1 MPKNPKI
8 VFDIEPQLAKI
19 DNDIK
24 KYEKLFKEVQKQG
37 SQIGIGEDLKADI
50 QSTISELQT
59 LKKELEDTFQKFS
72 QNKLDTSQFDKFTK
86 EVSERFTEINKRL
99 ASVEST
105 VSKLSKQFGNQ
116 IGIDKLTQKIGN
128 LQKQFTIFKTDV
140 KESIDALKE
149 FGALINSSGNQG
161 NVREQ
166 IKYYEKLANVLE
178 GIDFGS
184 KKTSLRQTDV
194 GKLEKQLS
202 DLYNKYSDL
211 DNALQN
217 SNDPVFIE
225 KTQKEIGELLPKLAN
240 VYNAIIK
247 IKDIDIDF
255 GGDEIVKGIGLS
267 FKDIALELNNAS
279 SEIQTI
285 FSGIASKLKSSF
297 KEVKEEV
304 GNSTSEMFQFKD
316 GKIQIP
322 VILDKGSITTLQ
334 SSYKEIIETLQKYA
348 TNNPVDVVMR
358 LFPLN
363 TTKAG
368 QTEVKKAVKDVQAQ
382 IANLPE
388 GELKTS
394 MTSLYNNLEQQY
406 QKALRLKISVELSS
420 DATAVKNDIKAIQDA
435 INDEPLTLY
444 PKFVIEDKV
453 AEDLAKKL
461 KSIQENFTFNIT
473 EKITSMSTALKEL
486 LNSGSSKEWV
496 EGFLFGLNEIENK
509 LQSVKTA
516 VQPIN
521 DLMGIKGKGSKDKVV
536 NQNDVDII
544 TAFTDAMNSLR
555 DTLNKQQDIT
565 IDIDIEPLIEKL
577 DVIKATVGVVISELG
592 NLQATLNNIKS
603 NQSITVDENLIK
615 QLQETVSKS
624 EPIKIP
630 ITPDLSMI
638 NSFVSK
644 IEEAVSNVG
653 IKLNVN
659 GLGLSKENTNSLK
672 TILQHSNAAN
682 ELYHQIYYGLDETA
696 QNIGDSIKRTI
707 ALSLVSGLREG
718 LSSTTDMLRIGFK
731 GTPHE
736 SILEQIIGDE
746 ESLNNI
752 KQVANEVTQSFLSS
766 FNKDNFSVEK
776 FIDDIESQIINSGKT
791 VHIPIGVLASSVDSF
806 IKEAQSIIDSKD
818 NISSDDKS
826 NGDQITSLN
835 SRIGNLQKKIDSV
848 WDNWVKFGEGATQG
862 SNTAIESINKVIA
875 KLGDLAVKL
884 NEISEKF
891 KGVNFGDKIGEVS
904 NLIFNNGRS
913 DFDIGEII
921 SQMMEADKIL
931 KESGREIRERAFY
944 YNSKNG
950 RHSNTYTYDQPT
962 SYGIRTKLLKNNN
975 DDNEYDTFIHTHPEK
990 HATMSLS
997 QIDKKTRQIS
1007 GDILAFY
1014 YDYLHNIGTQII
1026 AAQDDVEIFDAKKFY
1041 DKYKNIFEDKNIG
1054 KKIDEATKE
1063 VFGVITQEIDNYINA
1078 FKKSS
1083 LSYKDLVKDKTGNI
1097 FDTGVP
1103 NRFTSDPHGANIAHR
1118 ALMWGRDNDLKTE
1131 EEYIKQYFEE
1141 YEKNPDKKSFTK
1153 FLANEIKSRL
1163 SDTDKARIKDDEN
1176 LKSQLKDYVEN
1187 ISKRFFNNI
1196 YSKAFQQ
1203 LYDIATPDILKKV
1216 GIDDFDNYIERMPIE
1231 EFREKYSGI
1240 VKASEENNIK
1250 KSTEDSS
1257 KNIDKESQ
1265 AMAELYDKAI
1275 AAAEAKEK
1283 FVNANKEVFES
1294 ITTSLS
1300 ALNAE
1305 GNGFANLNKIIN
1317 NLANNKNDRI
1327 TDMIANLE
1335 LLRDALT
1342 KPIDSDAFIN
1352 VIKDIASQGESLKDL
1367 AKVLRASKKQ
1377 IERAKNVVD
1386 SSPNVLDNTKK
1397 DVISTQHS
1405 VRIGA
1410 DGKPIDISRSFKA
1423 TEETGR
1429 TVEYTKRGT
1438 EILIKTTT
1446 DYQKAIKQT
1455 SDAIVE
1461 QAKAQHELDIEQ
1473 SKTTPNAEKVQALN
1487 DQIADCTRRIQE
1499 ATNAASQFDNEMRT
1513 FYNDPNTGSK
1523 FNQYTD
1529 FATRV
1534 QQTSASR
1541 LAQEEKRYAEYI
1553 ANRNRQFTQEV
1564 QNDLSTVNIEI
1575 DNGNHTD
1582 DFNQR
1587 LIDIRDNLQIISQIP
1602 IDSITEADV
1611 ERAKEYNNEL
1621 KRLAKEGKL
1630 SGNKLANENSIA
1642 KGLSQINNILSG
1654 NTKSSFKKSSVY
1666 QEFKLLQ
1673 SEFKNFDTSRPQSE
1687 LQALTTRLLKAKA
1700 DFEELSDVVKGKNF
1714 FETFVERLR
1723 GANAQLI
1730 AQYLSF
1736 QDIIRYSRTLI
1747 TTLVDLDTQ
1756 LVDLR
1761 KTTTMN
1767 NNELNEFYRS
1777 SADVAKQLGVTTS
1790 EIISQASA
1798 WSRLGY
1804 SSNESATAMAKLSS
1818 QFASI
1823 SPGMS
1828 TDEAQ
1833 TGLVSIMKAWKVDV
1847 ADVSRDIMDNINTL
1861 GNKFAETNLDIV
1873 EGMERAGATL
1883 SAIGTSVQDSFA
1895 LFTGAQEVIQNAE
1908 TVGTALKTLSLRI
1921 RGYDEETEELSDD
1934 VIEAMGKVANL
1945 TKVASNN
1952 YAGVSLWA
1960 DAEQTKYRSLK
1971 DYLSD
1976 IAKIWDEISEGN
1988 RTDLLEKLF
1997 GKRGASVGSAIL
2009 GNFEQV
2015 ENAIEEMQNAAG
2027 SSDREMSI
2035 IRDSLEFKLNA
2046 IKQEWIE
2053 TLTTI
2058 TDRKD
2063 FGNILDG
2070 ILSISEG
2077 LGWLIS
2083 KLGLLQS
2090 AIVSVST
2097 VIGSQKLG

>member
-1 MPKNPKI
+1 MPRNPKI

-59 LKKELEDTFQKFS
+59 LKKELKDTFQKFS

-116 IGIDKLTQKIGN
+116 TGIDKLTQKIGN

-184 KKTSLRQTDV
+184 KKTSLRQTDA

-202 DLYNKYSDL
+202 GLYNKYLDL

-217 SNDPVFIE
+217 SDDPVFIE

-267 FKDIALELNNAS
+267 FKDIASELNIAS

-334 SSYKEIIETLQKYA
+334 SSYKEIIEILQKYA

-444 PKFVIEDKV
+444 PKFVIEDEV
-453 AEDLAKKL
+453 AKDLAKKL
-461 KSIQENFTFNIT
+461 KGIQENFTFNIT

-521 DLMGIKGKGSKDKVV
+521 DLIGVKGKGSKDKVV

-592 NLQATLNNIKS
+592 YLQTTLNNIKS
-603 NQSITVDENLIK
+603 NQNITVDENLMK

-659 GLGLSKENTNSLK
+659 GLGLSEEKTNSLK
-672 TILQHSNAAN
+672 TILQDSNAAN

-766 FNKDNFSVEK
+766 FNKNNFSVEK

-791 VHIPIGVLASSVDSF
+791 VHIPIGVLTSSIDSF
-806 IKEAQSIIDSKD
+806 IKEAQSIIDSKE

-835 SRIGNLQKKIDSV
+835 RRIGNLQKKIDSV

-862 SNTAIESINKVIA
+862 SNTAIESINKVIS

-884 NEISEKF
+884 NDISEKF
-891 KGVNFGDKIGEVS
+891 KGINFGDKIGDVS
-904 NLIFNNGRS
+904 NLIFNSGRS
-913 DFDIGEII
+913 DSDIGEII
-921 SQMMEADKIL
+921 SQMMEADKIMQANKVEL
-931 KESGREIRERAFY
+931 RERAFY
-944 YNSKNG
+944 YNLKNG
-950 RHSNTYTYDQPT
+950 KHSNTYTFDAPT
-962 SYGIRTKLLKNNN
+962 HYSYRTKLLDNNN
-975 DDNEYDTFIHTHPEK
+975 DDNQYDTFVHTHPEK
-990 HATMSLS
+990 YASMSLAKL
-997 QIDKKTRQIS
+997 DEKTNKIN

-1026 AAQDDVEIFDAKKFY
+1026 AAQDNVEIFDAKKFY
-1041 DKYKNIFEDKNIG
+1041 DKYGDIFKDKDIG
-1054 KKIDEATKE
+1054 KKIVDATSE
-1063 VFGVITQEIDNYINA
+1063 VLKILRGKVDSYIEA
-1078 FKKSS
+1078 FKNSD
-1083 LSYKDLVKDKTGNI
+1083 LSYQDLVKDTAGNI
-1097 FDTGVP
+1097 FNTGVP
-1103 NRFTSDPHGANIAHR
+1103 NRFSSDPHGANIAQSI
-1118 ALMWGRDNDLKTE
+1118 LMWRNNQFRTE
-1131 EEYIKQYFEE
+1131 EEIIKKYFEE
-1141 YEKNPDKKSFTK
+1141 NEKSSDKKSFTK
-1153 FLANEIKSRL
+1153 FLGEEFKSGL
-1163 SDTDKARIKDDEN
+1163 SDKYKNQFKEDEV
-1176 LKSQLKDYVEN
+1176 LKSQAKEYLKEVAA
-1187 ISKRFFNNI
+1187 RFYNNV
-1196 YSKAFQQ
+1196 YGKAFQQ
-1203 LYDIATPDILKKV
+1203 FYDLATPDILKKI
-1216 GIDDFDNYIERMPIE
+1216 GIDNFDDYITRMPID

-1240 VKASEENNIK
+1240 AKVSEENDVK
-1250 KSTEDSS
+1250 KSTKDSS
-1257 KNIDKESQ
+1257 ENIDKESQ

-1283 FVNANKEVFES
+1283 FANANKEVFES

-1342 KPIDSDAFIN
+1342 KPVDSDALIN
-1352 VIKDIASQGESLKDL
+1352 VIKDIANQGESLKDL
-1367 AKVLRASKKQ
+1367 AKVLKASKKQ
-1377 IERAKNVVD
+1377 VENVKNAVG
-1386 SSPNVLDNTKK
+1386 SSPDVLDNTKK

-1410 DGKPIDISRSFKA
+1410 DGKPVDVSRSFKA

-1446 DYQKAIKQT
+1446 DYQKAVKQT
-1455 SDAIVE
+1455 ADAIVE

-1473 SKTTPNAEKVQALN
+1473 QKAVPDADKVQALTN
-1487 DQIADCTRRIQE
+1487 QIDDCTRRIRE
-1499 ATNAASQFDNEMRT
+1499 ATDAASQFDNEMRS
-1513 FYNDPNTGSK
+1513 FYNDPNNGSK

-1534 QQTSASR
+1534 QQASASQ

-1553 ANRNRQFTQEV
+1553 ANRNRQFTQQV

-1582 DFNQR
+1582 AFNQR
-1587 LIDIRDNLQIISQIP
+1587 LIDIRDNLQNISQIP
-1602 IDSITEADV
+1602 IDNITEADV
-1611 ERAKEYNNEL
+1611 ERAREYSNEL

-1666 QEFKLLQ
+1666 QEFRLLQ

-1756 LVDLR
+1756 LIDLR

-1767 NNELNEFYRS
+1767 NNELNEFYHS
-1777 SADVAKQLGVTTS
+1777 SANVAKQLGVTTS

-1934 VIEAMGKVANL
+1934 VIEAMGKVADL

-1976 IAKIWDEISEGN
+1976 IAKIWNEISEGN

-2015 ENAIEEMQNAAG
+2015 EKAIEEMENAAG

-2058 TDRKD
+2058 TNRKD

-2090 AIVSVST
+2090 AIVGVST